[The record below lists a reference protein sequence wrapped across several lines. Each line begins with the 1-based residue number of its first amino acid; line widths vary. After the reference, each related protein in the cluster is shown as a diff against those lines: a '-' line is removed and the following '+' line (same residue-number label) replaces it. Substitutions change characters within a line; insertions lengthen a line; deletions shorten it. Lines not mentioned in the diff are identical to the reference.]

1 VLRFDPFRDIDRL
14 TEQLLGSPAGSART
28 PRFMPLDLYRSGD
41 HYVLHADLPGVD
53 PGSVDV
59 SVDSGT
65 LTITAQR
72 SAHNEADVQWVSSE
86 RFTGT
91 FQRQISLS
99 EGVDPEGISATYEN
113 GVLTVTLPVAR
124 AAEPRRIQS
133 TRGADASPSPQA
145 SGPPPAPPGTPA
157 RTRTE
162 PAALGRGRLSLPL
175 GRLPLGRLPLGR
187 LPLRRL
193 PLRAAAAV
201 APGRGTAGRTRAT
214 GPGLAP
220 AARRPAAGF
229 PPRR

>member
-1 VLRFDPFRDIDRL
+1 MLRFDPFRDIDRL

-28 PRFMPLDLYRSGD
+28 PRFIPLDLYRSGD

-99 EGVDPEGISATYEN
+99 EGLDPEGISATYEN
-113 GVLTVTLPVAR
+113 GVLTVTLPVAQ
-124 AAEPRRIQS
+124 AAKPRRIQV
-133 TRGADASPSPQA
+133 DAGGRRESI
-145 SGPPPAPPGTPA
+145 
-157 RTRTE
+157 
-162 PAALGRGRLSLPL
+162 AAGEQ
-175 GRLPLGRLPLGR
+175 
-187 LPLRRL
+187 
-193 PLRAAAAV
+193 
-201 APGRGTAGRTRAT
+201 
-214 GPGLAP
+214 AP
-220 AARRPAAGF
+220 AGGSTGDSSAASEGGSNQLSSADSD
-229 PPRR
+229 

>member
-1 VLRFDPFRDIDRL
+1 MLRFDPFRDIDRL

-41 HYVLHADLPGVD
+41 YYVLHADLPGVD

-99 EGVDPEGISATYEN
+99 EGLDPEGISATYEN

-124 AAEPRRIQS
+124 AAKPRRIQV
-133 TRGADASPSPQA
+133 DA
-145 SGPPPAPPGTPA
+145 G
-157 RTRTE
+157 
-162 PAALGRGRLSLPL
+162 GRRESI
-175 GRLPLGRLPLGR
+175 
-187 LPLRRL
+187 
-193 PLRAAAAV
+193 
-201 APGRGTAGRTRAT
+201 TAGEQ
-214 GPGLAP
+214 AP
-220 AARRPAAGF
+220 AGSTGDSSAASEGGSNQLSSADSD
-229 PPRR
+229 